1 MNDNTYHAEELGL
14 RGASA
19 MTGFLMGAIVG
30 AGIALLLAPATGTDT
45 RRRLGEVARKVRDT
59 ASDRLGTVRDSLN
72 DLKGDAESAIAGGR
86 EAYRQSRTSHTSPAS
101 ETGV

>member
-19 MTGFLMGAIVG
+19 MTGFLMGAVLG

-45 RRRLGEVARKVRDT
+45 RRRLSDVARKVRDT
-59 ASDRLGTVRDSLN
+59 ASDRLGSVRESLH

-86 EAYRQSRTSHTSPAS
+86 EAYRDSRSSHVSATNP
-101 ETGV
+101 GL

>member
-1 MNDNTYHAEELGL
+1 MNDNTYHAEDLGM

-19 MTGFLMGAIVG
+19 MSGFLMGAILG

-59 ASDRLGTVRDSLN
+59 ASDRMGSVRDSIN

-86 EAYRQSRTSHTSPAS
+86 DAYRQSRASHPSPT
-101 ETGV
+101 TGV